1 MQMKCFIF
9 CQDHIKNETDYYKIV
24 SLKILEKKIEE
35 IIMNV
40 LFFWNKKSINFT
52 YINSNS

>member
-1 MQMKCFIF
+1 M
-9 CQDHIKNETDYYKIV
+9 KNETDYYKIV

-40 LFFWNKKSINFT
+40 IFFWNKKSINFT
-52 YINSNS
+52 YINSNL

>member
-9 CQDHIKNETDYYKIV
+9 CQDHMKNETDYYKIV

-40 LFFWNKKSINFT
+40 IFFWNKKSINFN
-52 YINSNS
+52 YINSNL

>member
-9 CQDHIKNETDYYKIV
+9 CQYHMKNETDYYKIV

-40 LFFWNKKSINFT
+40 IFFWNKKSINFT
-52 YINSNS
+52 YINSNL